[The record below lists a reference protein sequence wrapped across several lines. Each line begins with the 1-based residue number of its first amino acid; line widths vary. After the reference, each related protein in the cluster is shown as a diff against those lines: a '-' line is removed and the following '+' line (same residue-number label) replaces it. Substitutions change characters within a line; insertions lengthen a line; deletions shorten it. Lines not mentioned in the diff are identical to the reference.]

1 VAARA
6 YLKGIALIRLS
17 HHPLLDNRI
26 LADLPHAEA
35 DILRSHLRHVRLVS
49 DQILVE
55 RGHTAEHVYFV
66 EEGIVSLVAEP
77 HETRAGVQVA
87 MIGKESL
94 VGADALLDA
103 GRETLAAAVVQ
114 IPGWAV
120 RLPSQDLCDL
130 LDTCPELRRRC
141 LSAISALF
149 QQIVQISASNACS
162 SLAERCARWLL
173 MAHERVGYGDIYIT
187 HEALSSGLGVRRS
200 GISGVLA
207 ALQEAGLITVHRGR
221 IVVRDRDGLARS
233 MANRMRGENGVSSV
247 SRRFS
252 DHTATGR
259 SALHCNENL
268 T

>member
-1 VAARA
+1 M
-6 YLKGIALIRLS
+6 
-17 HHPLLDNRI
+17 
-26 LADLPHAEA
+26 
-35 DILRSHLRHVRLVS
+35 S

-66 EEGIVSLVAEP
+66 EEGIVSLVVEP
-77 HETRAGVQVA
+77 HEARSGVQVA

-103 GRETLAAAVVQ
+103 GRETPAEAVVQ

-120 RLPSQDLCDL
+120 RLPSQDLRALIDQ
-130 LDTCPELRRRC
+130 CPELRNRC
-141 LSAISALF
+141 YAAISALF
-149 QQIVQISASNACS
+149 RQILQISASNACS

-173 MAHERVGYGDIYIT
+173 MAHERVGFGDIYIT

-221 IVVRDRDGLARS
+221 IAVCDRDGLARS
-233 MANRMRGENGVSSV
+233 MANRMRAQTGTPSLSG
-247 SRRFS
+247 RFGA
-252 DHTATGR
+252 HTATDR
-259 SALHCNENL
+259 PTLHCSDNL